1 MLIPGRRPGGT
12 SGRRYLLCACLVLG
26 ALPASGISISVY
38 VAAPNVV
45 SSPATGGTP
54 YSETFNSDAGW
65 PTGLSTAPVTR
76 TIGTFALSP
85 SSALRTQA
93 SDQYGGASGTQYAAF
108 GAQSGT
114 SGAITLNLS
123 NPVEYFG
130 LWWSAIDA
138 NNGISLYNGNDFL
151 LRFTGADLI
160 SLFAASPTL
169 TAQNGSTYSTSSYL
183 GKPGTRPR
191 RNTGEYYAYTMFRIS
206 GLTFTRV
213 VFDNSNTTA
222 TGFEMD
228 NLEIRTG
235 NFAIPNST
243 VLLRTYDVQPVPEP
257 SVWIPAGAGL
267 LWLAW
272 RRRRAAAGNAERT

>member
-1 MLIPGRRPGGT
+1 MFGRGTGDTLGRRC
-12 SGRRYLLCACLVLG
+12 LLCACLVLG
-26 ALPASGISISVY
+26 GVPARGISISVY

-45 SSPATGGTP
+45 SSPATGGTA
-54 YSETFNSDAGW
+54 YSETFNSGSAW
-65 PTGLSTAPVTR
+65 PTGLRTAPVTR
-76 TIGTFALSP
+76 PIGTFALSP
-85 SSALRTQA
+85 SSALRIQA
-93 SDQYGGASGTQYAAF
+93 SDQYGGANGSRYAAF

-138 NNGISLYNGNDFL
+138 NNGISLYSGNDFL
-151 LRFTGADLI
+151 MRFTGAELI

-169 TAQNGSTYSTSSYL
+169 TAQNGTVYPTSDYR
-183 GKPGTRPR
+183 GKPGTSPR
-191 RNTGEYYAYTMFRIS
+191 QNTGEYYAYTMFRVS

-213 VFDNSNTTA
+213 VFDNSGTTA

-228 NLEIRTG
+228 NLQIRTG
-235 NFAIPNST
+235 NFSIPNST

-272 RRRRAAAGNAERT
+272 RRRRAAAKLALRR